1 MLIDEGKYYTVI
13 SAKPGKKDGTCM
25 PPEGWIYGMYNLE
38 HRDVVLQ
45 QFLEKERN
53 TLQQIQKNLTD
64 VIAKAAQ
71 NEQEVP
77 DKTKLRMEEVEEQL
91 SMNTAAREYYDV
103 RVESR

>member
-1 MLIDEGKYYTVI
+1 MKKNLL
-13 SAKPGKKDGTCM
+13 SAKLFQFLLNGKFCF
-25 PPEGWIYGMYNLE
+25 
-38 HRDVVLQ
+38 RDSYIVSDCLVLRHVVLQ

-103 RVESR
+103 RVKSR